1 MSGAEKIT
9 QKIIEDAKEQAKAAL
24 AAAEAQCA
32 ELAEAGKIQAE
43 KQVQAMAERARE
55 QGRDLVR
62 RREAVCSL
70 ELRKETLALKR
81 SLLEEAF
88 QRAEEQLRTAEE
100 DAYAQM
106 MARLLA
112 ECAEQLGDG
121 EVRLAAREGRLQYET
136 LLAQA
141 RDILRRR
148 SLAVRMEQGPVT
160 DALEDGFLYVG
171 DGAEINCSLANIVN
185 QRKAELEA
193 EVCRI
198 LFQE

>member
-1 MSGAEKIT
+1 
-9 QKIIEDAKEQAKAAL
+9 
-24 AAAEAQCA
+24 
-32 ELAEAGKIQAE
+32 
-43 KQVQAMAERARE
+43 MAERARE

-112 ECAEQLGDG
+112 ECCLLYTSG
-121 EVRLAAREGRLQYET
+121 GRGRP
-136 LLAQA
+136 AGA
-141 RDILRRR
+141 
-148 SLAVRMEQGPVT
+148 GP
-160 DALEDGFLYVG
+160 
-171 DGAEINCSLANIVN
+171 
-185 QRKAELEA
+185 QRNL
-193 EVCRI
+193 
-198 LFQE
+198 